1 MALSDKQKKEYQEES
16 LAYDNYY
23 ALKSECKS
31 IAKRNF
37 RLVKLG
43 SRADGDLQNRLKL
56 FTPKALGIKEWIM
69 QTADFY
75 NRVNEATFLAS
86 LAKYKITAESLN
98 CDITQLTSL
107 NTLRNEA
114 MSEKGQAQEATRVRN
129 EKMEELEDFCLELKT
144 IALISLEKQ
153 PQLLEMLGILVR

>member
-1 MALSDKQKKEYQEES
+1 MELSDKQKKEYQEES

-75 NRVNEATFLAS
+75 NRVVNEATFLAS
-86 LAKYKITAESLN
+86 LAKYNITAESLN

-114 MSEKGQAQEATRVRN
+114 MSEKGQAQES
-129 EKMEELEDFCLELKT
+129 LELY
-144 IALISLEKQ
+144 IFVLFNCSIVPLS
-153 PQLLEMLGILVR
+153 